1 MIGNISSTVRPP
13 KRFAAYRLSILAAGA
28 LGVATLVWGAWAT
41 HQIRALST
49 HEVVTVQLASV
60 MGEFVEAEARNHTDP
75 EASRQRIA
83 RYLAAVDDAVQAMGK
98 DGATV
103 LVAEA
108 VVAGSARDA
117 TPELRSRVARHLAQS
132 QLPGGDNHSAGERR
146 RER

>member
-1 MIGNISSTVRPP
+1 MRFVLRSGSQPIACRSLPLEPWALRRWSGAHGRP
-13 KRFAAYRLSILAAGA
+13 
-28 LGVATLVWGAWAT
+28 
-41 HQIRALST
+41 IRSELST

-60 MGEFVEAEARNHTDP
+60 MGEFVEAEARNHADP
-75 EASRQRIA
+75 EASCQRIA

-132 QLPGGDNHSAGERR
+132 QLPGGDNHSAGDRR